1 MYFPDSY
8 FEDEVRDGFYVSSFM
23 KRAWAAQ
30 LEVLDGI
37 QKVCKKHH
45 IQYFAEWGTLLGA
58 IRHGGMIPWDDD
70 FDICMTSEEYNK
82 FLAVADELPNGCYVS
97 DYRKKESYT
106 DNMVTRVENSNLA
119 IVSKEI
125 LQEFH
130 GFPYIAGIDIF
141 RLDSIPKSP
150 KLQEEYRMVVLYIA
164 GVIGLIGEKEKDEK
178 SVSQNKIND
187 YLRKI
192 EKICGESIPR
202 DEQIKKRLHYLL
214 MEVAPAIYEDKAAE
228 MITNLP
234 KWSDNSDYQLPKVCF
249 DESVSL
255 PFENTE
261 ICVPVGYEELLQK
274 KYGGIGYMKPVR
286 IWDGHEYPYF
296 RKLKKY
302 LTANTALEFFE
313 YDCSDDVLEIM
324 EQSSIRNQNVK
335 RDSLQQRIK
344 GFLPLF
350 QEAHQN
356 LDLLIREENYSIF
369 AELLEECQNTAI
381 QIGTMIEEERG
392 EGHSTVKILEEYCEI
407 LFRIHENL
415 FGNGKEETI
424 EIDLF
429 FERLRQFEK
438 QLEKSI
444 ENELKDRKEIV
455 LIPYKAAYWNALES
469 VWQAAMESTD
479 TDVYVI
485 PAPYYYKDDLG
496 KEKMNEPHYEIE
508 GYPEQVTITSYEKYN
523 FEVHHPDTIIIQC
536 PYDEFNFAMTIHPFF
551 YVKNLKQYTNQLV
564 YIPALMMDDIDV
576 KDERAKE
583 MLKAYC
589 NMPGVVNADKV
600 FVQSEQM
607 KKIYV
612 ELLTDFAGE
621 DTKEIWENKIYGIGS
636 PVSDYELKVAKND
649 LGCPQDW
656 LSVLKKTD
664 GTWRKVVLYS
674 TSASALLC
682 HGEKMLDKMKQVIQ
696 AFREQQEDIALIW
709 RPDRKAREMLRKSA
723 PGLWQQYRDLVQK
736 YKEEAWG
743 IYDESPDAEC
753 AITLCDACYGD
764 GGVVFNACRTRKKV
778 IMLQRA
784 E

>member
-1 MYFPDSY
+1 MEFADSY
-8 FEDEVRDGFYVSSFM
+8 FEDEVRDGFYVSGFM

-82 FLAVADELPNGCYVS
+82 FLTVADELPNGCYVS

-119 IVSKEI
+119 IVSKET

-141 RLDSIPKSP
+141 RLDSLPKSEE
-150 KLQEEYRMVVLYIA
+150 LQEEYRTVVLYIA
-164 GVIGLIGEKEKDEK
+164 GVIGLIEQKEKDEK

-192 EKICGESIPR
+192 EKICGKSIPR

-214 MEVAPAIYEDKAAE
+214 MEVVPVLYKDKEAE
-228 MITNLP
+228 MVTNLP
-234 KWSDNSDYQLPKVCF
+234 KWSDESDYQLPKACF
-249 DESVSL
+249 AESVSV

-261 ICVPVGYEELLQK
+261 IRVPVGYEELLRK
-274 KYGGIGYMKPVR
+274 KYGGIGYMKPIR
-286 IWDGHEYPYF
+286 IWDSHEYPYF
-296 RKLKKY
+296 QKLKKY

-324 EQSSIRNQNVK
+324 EQSGVRNQNVK
-335 RDSLQQRIK
+335 KDSLQQRIK

-356 LDLLIREENYSIF
+356 LDLLIREENYSLF
-369 AELLEECQNTAI
+369 AGLLEECQNTAI
-381 QIGTMIEEERG
+381 QIGSMIEEERG
-392 EGHSTVKILEEYCEI
+392 DGHSTVKILEEYCEF
-407 LFRIHENL
+407 LFRVHENL
-415 FGNGKEETI
+415 FGNGEEETL
-424 EIDLF
+424 EINEI
-429 FERLRQFEK
+429 FERLRQFEI
-438 QLEKSI
+438 QLERSI
-444 ENELKDRKEIV
+444 EDELKDRKEVV
-455 LIPYKAAYWNALES
+455 LIPYKPAHWNAMES
-469 VWQAAMESTD
+469 VWQAAMESED
-479 TDVYVI
+479 TDVYVV
-485 PAPYYYKDDLG
+485 PAPYYYKDALG
-496 KEKMNEPHYEIE
+496 KEKMKELHYEIE

-564 YIPALMMDDIDV
+564 YIPALVMDDMDT

-612 ELLTDFAGE
+612 ELLTEFAGE
-621 DTKEIWENKIYGIGS
+621 HTESIWENKIFGMGS
-636 PVSDYELKVAKND
+636 PVYDWENNFHKEDGEV
-649 LGCPQDW
+649 PQEW
-656 LSVLKKTD
+656 LPVLQKTD
-664 GTWRKVVLYS
+664 GSWKKIVLYS

-682 HGEKMLDKMKQVIQ
+682 HKEKMIKKIQ
-696 AFREQQEDIALIW
+696 EVFLAFKEYREEIAFIW
-709 RPDRKAREMLRKSA
+709 RPDFKVRELLRKSH
-723 PGLWQQYRDLVQK
+723 PGLWQQYRSLVQE
-736 YKEEAWG
+736 YREEAWG
-743 IYDESPDAEC
+743 IYDDSCEAER
-753 AITLCDACYGD
+753 AIALCDACYGD
-764 GGVVFNACRTRKKV
+764 GGTVINTCRTRKKPV
-778 IMLQRA
+778 KLQDVF
-784 E
+784 